1 MRFGRQGSFWMSKNP
16 FSKENLEALP
26 KNAYAANF
34 FFKKKS
40 LIKIRYF

>member
-1 MRFGRQGSFWMSKNP
+1 MSKNP

-34 FFKKKS
+34 FFKKKV
-40 LIKIRYF
+40 